1 MSAAPSIAD
10 SLPSPDNEMRL
21 HPRQLRAPKSARGVA
36 TVGASPHA
44 DRRRRP
50 PPHFSLVPTGR
61 GTAAPILTSDAE
73 DRTEI
78 PPPSTGPGATR
89 GIAAAGRWETR
100 QSASGL
106 KYRRRGLWGAMRERA
121 VPHPARSARRKWGSP
136 PHAAYP
142 TGPDTG
148 GRPSGRSLVNQRPWP
163 ETPRSARPASLPE
176 RPAPLPGGTCCGP
189 GTTC

>member
-1 MSAAPSIAD
+1 MRTSSTIA
-10 SLPSPDNEMRL
+10 STRHKMRI
-21 HPRQLRAPKSARGVA
+21 HAQTLRAPQSERGVA
-36 TVGASPHA
+36 PMAASPHA
-44 DRRRRP
+44 EHRRRP
-50 PPHFSLVPTGR
+50 APLHSPPVTGR

-106 KYRRRGLWGAMRERA
+106 THGRRGLWGAMRERA
-121 VPHPARSARRKWGSP
+121 VPHPARSARRKWGSL
-136 PHAAYP
+136 PHTAYA
-142 TGPDTG
+142 TGPDTR